1 MSAKLV
7 LVAYS
12 AGLEPEVAEIV
23 KASGAAGFTR
33 WERAAGSGRSSGTH
47 LDTHV
52 WPDFNHV
59 TAVVADEATAARIV
73 AGVREL
79 RRSEG
84 ARGVK
89 AFVLPVEEVTE

>member
-1 MSAKLV
+1 MAAKLV
-7 LVAYS
+7 LIAYGS
-12 AGLEPEVAEIV
+12 GLEPDVAEV
-23 KASGAAGFTR
+23 VRAAGAAGYTR
-33 WERAAGSGRSSGTH
+33 WERAAGAGRTGGTH

-59 TAVVADEATAARIV
+59 TMVVADAQTVARIM
-73 AGVREL
+73 AGIRDL

-89 AFVLPVEEVTE
+89 AFVLPVEETTE

>member
-1 MSAKLV
+1 MIKLV
-7 LVAYS
+7 LIVYGS
-12 AGLEPEVAEIV
+12 GLEPDVAEVIAAAG
-23 KASGAAGFTR
+23 ASGYTR
-33 WERAAGSGRSSGTH
+33 WERAAGVGRTSGGH

-59 TAVVADEATAARIV
+59 TAVVADEAVAARIM

-79 RRSEG
+79 RRAEG

-89 AFVLPVEEVTE
+89 AFLLPVDEITE

>member
-1 MSAKLV
+1 MAVKLV
-7 LVAYS
+7 LIAYGS
-12 AGLEPEVAEIV
+12 GLEPDVAEVIR
-23 KASGAAGFTR
+23 ASGAGGYTR
-33 WERAAGSGRSSGTH
+33 WERAVGSGRSGGTH

-59 TAVVADEATAARIV
+59 AAVVTDEAAVAAIMS
-73 AGVREL
+73 GIREL
-79 RRSEG
+79 RKTEG

>member
-1 MSAKLV
+1 MAAKLV
-7 LVAYS
+7 LIAYGS
-12 AGLEPEVAEIV
+12 GLEPDVAEV
-23 KASGAAGFTR
+23 VRASGALGYTR
-33 WERAAGSGRSSGTH
+33 WERAAGSGRSGGTH

-59 TAVVADEATAARIV
+59 TAVVADAETVSRITAGI
-73 AGVREL
+73 REL

-89 AFVLPVEEVTE
+89 AFVLPVEEVTD

>member
-7 LVAYS
+7 LIAYS
-12 AGLEPEVAEIV
+12 AGLEPEVAEIIQACG
-23 KASGAAGFTR
+23 ASGFTR
-33 WERAAGSGRSSGTH
+33 WERAAGAGRASGTH

-59 TAVVADEATAARIV
+59 TAVVTDEATAARV
-73 AGVREL
+73 MEGVREL
-79 RRSEG
+79 RRTEG

-89 AFVLPVEEVTE
+89 AFVLPVEEITE